1 MRNKRPAARNIGID
15 IDQQVIDVWR
25 GGDIPCELI
34 QDDAIA
40 YLSTFPYQG
49 SELVYAD
56 PPYVHSTRKRSKIYR
71 HEYSDDDHRR
81 LLQVLAKLPCMVMI
95 SGYGNTIYDEMLS
108 GWRCER
114 FNAKTHTSVREECV
128 WMNFDVPDRLHDA
141 RYMGSSYRERQTL
154 ARRRTRL
161 YDRIE
166 RMEPAE
172 RNELINWLN
181 ATYGLETV

>member
-56 PPYVHSTRKRSKIYR
+56 PPYVHSTRKRSKSIVMNI
-71 HEYSDDDHRR
+71 
-81 LLQVLAKLPCMVMI
+81 QMTIIAGCCKCLPGC
-95 SGYGNTIYDEMLS
+95 
-108 GWRCER
+108 
-114 FNAKTHTSVREECV
+114 
-128 WMNFDVPDRLHDA
+128 
-141 RYMGSSYRERQTL
+141 
-154 ARRRTRL
+154 
-161 YDRIE
+161 
-166 RMEPAE
+166 PA
-172 RNELINWLN
+172 WS
-181 ATYGLETV
+181 